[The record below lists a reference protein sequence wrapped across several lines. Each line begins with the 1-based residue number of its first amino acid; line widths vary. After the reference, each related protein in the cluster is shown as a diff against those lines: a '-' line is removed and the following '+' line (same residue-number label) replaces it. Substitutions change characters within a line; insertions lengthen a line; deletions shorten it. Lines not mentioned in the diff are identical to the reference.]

1 MRKLPNRCNPWRIGE
16 IRGKIW
22 NRNEK
27 TEEGGASRNRDGEEN
42 VAGKNPPEWCGT
54 DSVRFRTVPVGG
66 GRSLTGGWP
75 MVVRRWSG
83 DYVSGSWIL
92 MKIDEYWWVL
102 MNMWWTLKNNWEK
115 NILLFLIF
123 ERKVRVIFSV
133 CELWEC
139 YVIICGSKEYIE
151 CDMGHGFGPKWM
163 DMVNGPQNNTNK

>member
-1 MRKLPNRCNPWRIGE
+1 MGKSVLPQELMENCKELKKMMKLLLLLRDDAKR
-16 IRGKIW
+16 RGKI
-22 NRNEK
+22 
-27 TEEGGASRNRDGEEN
+27 
-42 VAGKNPPEWCGT
+42 
-54 DSVRFRTVPVGG
+54 F
-66 GRSLTGGWP
+66 
-75 MVVRRWSG
+75 
-83 DYVSGSWIL
+83 GSWFL
-92 MKIDEYWWVL
+92 TFLVGEVDEYWWVL

-163 DMVNGPQNNTNK
+163 NMVNGPQNNTNK